1 MSNDPYPSQRPDPSG
16 SDPYSSDPYLPVG
29 RPDETRPPAPYPA
42 TPAPQ
47 QAPPALPPPYAYAY
61 APPRPMG
68 ASVIV
73 LVILSAIMT
82 MSGYCCWVGI
92 PSLVMGIVAMT
103 KNSSDPEGADRLTR
117 YGWIT
122 FAALFAIGLLA
133 VIGLFAAVA
142 LSEV

>member
-1 MSNDPYPSQRPDPSG
+1 MTSRHTLVADVRRSVEEILAPVDDDLAAQYPGDRAEPQ
-16 SDPYSSDPYLPVG
+16 PVQ
-29 RPDETRPPAPYPA
+29 P
-42 TPAPQ
+42 
-47 QAPPALPPPYAYAY
+47 PPALPPPYAYAY

-133 VIGLFAAVA
+133 VIGFFAVVA
-142 LSEV
+142 LSEA

>member
-16 SDPYSSDPYLPVG
+16 SEPYSSDPYLPVG

-47 QAPPALPPPYAYAY
+47 QGPPALPPPYAYAY
-61 APPRPMG
+61 APQRPMG
-68 ASVIV
+68 ASVVV
-73 LVILSAIMT
+73 LVIFSAIMT
-82 MSGYCCWVGI
+82 MSGYCCWIGI

-133 VIGLFAAVA
+133 VIGFITIGV